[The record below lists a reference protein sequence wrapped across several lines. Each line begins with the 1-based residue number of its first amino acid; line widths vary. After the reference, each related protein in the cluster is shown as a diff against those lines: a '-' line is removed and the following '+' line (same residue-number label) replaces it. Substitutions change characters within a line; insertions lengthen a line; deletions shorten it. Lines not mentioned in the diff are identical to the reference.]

1 MPNPDDWQNIDQTPE
16 NPFNK
21 STDYEAFLDYLG
33 ALNRP
38 LTVEQAHQP
47 ISVNLEEMND
57 HPEYKQAAIG
67 ALQQWSAVTPLQFE
81 LVTDGEY
88 LTVVSPE
95 IGEANDGS
103 AFSSGRY
110 VSVGQRFHDTEPHK
124 TEPGGYVFNTFIH
137 EFGHEWGLNHPG
149 VYNYGGPGGE
159 QITFLA
165 GATWIYD
172 QQRYSIMS
180 YFNGIDVG
188 EVTRWTSTT
197 PGVGDIEAVIRRY
210 FSIVTDGVRTYEDIQ
225 LNTGDDVYGFGSTR
239 LGYELTATG
248 PGHDIGFVIHDT
260 GGFDT
265 IDFSGSTAGTM
276 LDLREGRWSS
286 VNGHR
291 NNVAIFDGH
300 NDDATEYYIEKGV
313 GSRFDDIILGND
325 GDNELIGGAGDD
337 KIAGF
342 GGDDTI
348 NGGAGL
354 DILDGGDGD
363 DVLNGGAG
371 DDEMAGGA
379 GNDRLNGGA
388 GNDKLDGGTG
398 NDTLI
403 GGAGDDLAMGGA
415 DDDTLSGGV
424 GNDRLDG
431 GDGADV
437 IRGGDGD
444 DMIAGG
450 RDTLASRDINNTLP
464 IPSLEDQTES
474 NDGDD
479 RLFGEGGNDIIE
491 GGAGDDLLDGGT
503 GDDILRGMAGV
514 DIFRG
519 GEGSDTVDYSRESP
533 FQLLVNLELNIASG
547 GTASGDTFYSI
558 ENLIGSDDRIDR
570 FIGNDADNHFQGLGG
585 GDVFNGGD
593 GNDILD
599 GARDADVL
607 YGDAGDDTLIGGAG
621 YDYIHGGDGND
632 TAVYAGSPRGVTV
645 DLAQGTAAGGDA
657 EGNTVNGVTGDTLI
671 SIENLVGSDHNDNL
685 FGDAGVNRL
694 SGGAGDDVLGGG
706 GGQDYLD
713 GGQGSDMVAFY
724 DSTEGVSVA
733 LGQATEAT
741 LVSIEG
747 IAGSG
752 FDDSLTGDA
761 GDNRLVGQGGNDTLV
776 GGAGND
782 VLDGDFVPHPVSGI
796 GMGDGYVT
804 LPAGSTNN
812 SQATAV
818 DFTDGFSLVDDPEI
832 RDATTVPH
840 WTVNATGN
848 GQSGFYRVMLNAG
861 SIITADIDGIAD
873 PNQLDSWI
881 RLLDEDGNVLADND
895 DNGGDPGSSSGRDS
909 GLTFTVP
916 EDGYYYVQVGSWVSG
931 ADGFQPIIG
940 DGIAYELNVSVAPP
954 PPIMPHIGVAGN
966 DTLDGGE
973 GNDTLYGR
981 DGNDTLNGG
990 TGQDILD
997 GGAGI
1002 DTMAGGGH
1010 GDTYYVDNSADVVLE
1025 ASTGT
1030 GVDHVISSA
1039 SFNLTGQFIENL
1051 TLTGAAN
1058 LSGTGNSLANTIV
1071 GNSGNNLLR
1080 GLGGNDRLE
1089 GGAGN
1094 DRLTGGVGNDT
1105 FVFKDGFGVDVITDF
1120 AAGAGL
1126 GDVIDFASD
1135 LFADFASILA
1145 AAEQVGAHTVI
1156 TVDTGDS
1163 LTLQNV
1169 ALSSLSQDD
1178 FQIIAA

>member
-1 MPNPDDWQNIDQTPE
+1 MPNPPEWQNIDQTPE
-16 NPFNK
+16 NPFDK
-21 STDYEAFLDYLG
+21 STDYEAFLNYLG

-38 LTVEQAHQP
+38 LTVAMAHQP
-47 ISVNLEEMND
+47 ITVNLEELNN
-57 HPEYKQAAIG
+57 HPEYKEAAAG

-81 LVTDGEY
+81 LVTSGEY

-95 IGEANDGS
+95 IGEEDDGS
-103 AFSSGRY
+103 AYSAGRY

-124 TEPGGYVFNTFIH
+124 TEPGGYLFNTFVH

-165 GATWIYD
+165 GATWVYD
-172 QQRYSIMS
+172 QQRYSVMS
-180 YFNGIDVG
+180 YFDGIDVG
-188 EVTRWTSTT
+188 ERTRWTSTT
-197 PGVGDIEAVIRRY
+197 PMVGDIEAVIRRY
-210 FSIVTDGVRTYEDIQ
+210 FSTVVDGVRTYEDIQ
-225 LNTGDDVYGFGSTR
+225 LNTGDNVYGFGSTK
-239 LGYELTATG
+239 LGYELTAAG
-248 PGHDIGFVIHDT
+248 PRHDVGFVIHDT
-260 GGFDT
+260 GGYDT
-265 IDFSGSTAGTM
+265 IDFSGSTADTI

-300 NDDATEYYIEKGV
+300 NADATQYYVEKGV

-342 GGDDTI
+342 AGNDNI
-348 NGGAGL
+348 NGGAGA
-354 DILDGGDGD
+354 DILDGGTGD
-363 DVLNGGAG
+363 DTVNGGAG
-371 DDEMAGGA
+371 DDEMVGGDGADTLNGAGG
-379 GNDRLNGGA
+379 NDKLDGGA
-388 GNDKLDGGTG
+388 GNDKLA
-398 NDTLI
+398 
-403 GGAGDDLAMGGA
+403 GGAGDDLVIGGA
-415 DDDTLSGGV
+415 DDDTLTGGV
-424 GNDRLDG
+424 GNDRMDG

-437 IRGGDGD
+437 VRGGDGD

-474 NDGDD
+474 NDGND
-479 RLFGEGGNDIIE
+479 RLYGEAGNDTIE

-514 DIFRG
+514 DVFRG
-519 GEGSDTVDYSRESP
+519 GDGSDTVDYSKESP

-570 FIGNDADNHFQGLGG
+570 FIGNAADNHFQGLGG

-632 TAVYAGSPRGVTV
+632 TAVYTGSTRGVTV
-645 DLAQGTAAGGDA
+645 DLAQHLAAGGDA
-657 EGNTVNGVTGDTLI
+657 EGNTVNGVKGDTLI
-671 SIENLVGSDHNDNL
+671 SIENLVGSALNDNL

-706 GGQDYLD
+706 AGQDYLD
-713 GGQGSDMVAFY
+713 GGAGSDMVAFY
-724 DSTEGVSVA
+724 DSTQGVVLA
-733 LGQATEAT
+733 LGQAGEDT

-747 IAGSG
+747 IAGSA
-752 FDDSLTGDA
+752 FADTLTGDA
-761 GDNRLVGQGGNDTLV
+761 GDNSLVGQGGDDTLA

-782 VLDGDFVPHPVSGI
+782 VLDGDFVPFPVSGI

-804 LPAGSTNN
+804 LPASATNN
-812 SQATAV
+812 STATAV
-818 DFTDGFSLVDDPEI
+818 DFTNDFSLAADAEI
-832 RDATTVPH
+832 RDAATVPH

-848 GQSGFYRVMLNAG
+848 GSSGFYKVVLKAG
-861 SIITADIDGIAD
+861 STITADIDGIAD
-873 PNQLDSWI
+873 PDQLDSWI
-881 RLLDEDGNVLADND
+881 QLIGGDGTVLADND

-909 GLTFTVP
+909 GLTFTVE
-916 EDGYYYVQVGSWVSG
+916 EDGTYYIQVGSWVPGS
-931 ADGFQPIIG
+931 DGFQPVVG
-940 DGIAYELNVSVAPP
+940 SGIAYELNVSVAPP
-954 PPIMPHIGVAGN
+954 APVMPHIGIAGN

-981 DGNDTLNGG
+981 AGNDTLNGG
-990 TGQDILD
+990 LGQDYLD
-997 GGAGI
+997 GGAGT
-1002 DTMAGGGH
+1002 DRMVGGDG
-1010 GDTYYVDNSADVVLE
+1010 GDTYAVDTSSDIVVE
-1025 ASTGT
+1025 ARTGT
-1030 GVDHVISSA
+1030 GIDLVNSSA
-1039 SFNLTGQFIENL
+1039 SFSLGGQFIENL

-1058 LSGTGNSLANTIV
+1058 INGTGNSLANAIT
-1071 GNSGNNLLR
+1071 GNGGTNTLR
-1080 GLGGNDRLE
+1080 GLGGNDTLT
-1089 GGAGN
+1089 GAGGN
-1094 DRLTGGVGNDT
+1094 DTLAGGDGNDT
-1105 FVFKDGFGVDVITDF
+1105 FLFADDFGLDTITDF
-1120 AAGAGL
+1120 VAGSVD
-1126 GDVIDFASD
+1126 DVIGFATDLFEDFASV
-1135 LFADFASILA
+1135 LA
-1145 AAEQVGAHTVI
+1145 AATQVGSNTVI
-1156 TVDTGDS
+1156 TYDDDNT
-1163 LTLQNV
+1163 LTLRNV
-1169 ALSSLSQDD
+1169 AVANLQQSD
-1178 FQIIAA
+1178 FLFAAA